1 IPNCAIFRYKVGLRY
16 LAFISQS
23 TTLLIIFRGVLF
35 YICRAYLIR
44 SLYKL
49 SPETQPNSAA
59 FTTGSPLPTPTT
71 PRSSSR
77 SEDSSYFELG
87 NLPAPNVTRSHP
99 RGNTTRW
106 GLGPTSVARLAFAL
120 CFSESCSLFLLVMC
134 QAYDIMDPTSILG
147 YICSAFSVWTD
158 HCSRSRYVNW
168 RISLMTL
175 VILTLIVI
183 PGLQCLLVAYRPRL
197 EIGVSLPRR
206 LALPFFFFSAYLLL
220 LLRIPLIGNSK
231 DMDTLAAALVR
242 LSVLGT
248 VVLGTLSG
256 FGAITTAWMFAD
268 ALGKKRWEGIT
279 KQDIASAEH
288 SLTRVRNDL
297 DVRNREAQAL
307 ELQNTKNPQPRS
319 WGSRFLG
326 AFSGESEATALRREI
341 AGLRA
346 LEVEM
351 SRELEH
357 MRAQQVGFCALI
369 PDIP

>member
-1 IPNCAIFRYKVGLRY
+1 
-16 LAFISQS
+16 
-23 TTLLIIFRGVLF
+23 
-35 YICRAYLIR
+35 
-44 SLYKL
+44 
-49 SPETQPNSAA
+49 
-59 FTTGSPLPTPTT
+59 
-71 PRSSSR
+71 
-77 SEDSSYFELG
+77 
-87 NLPAPNVTRSHP
+87 
-99 RGNTTRW
+99 
-106 GLGPTSVARLAFAL
+106 
-120 CFSESCSLFLLVMC
+120 
-134 QAYDIMDPTSILG
+134 
-147 YICSAFSVWTD
+147 
-158 HCSRSRYVNW
+158 
-168 RISLMTL
+168 
-175 VILTLIVI
+175 
-183 PGLQCLLVAYRPRL
+183 
-197 EIGVSLPRR
+197 
-206 LALPFFFFSAYLLL
+206 
-220 LLRIPLIGNSK
+220 
-231 DMDTLAAALVR
+231 MDTLAAALVR

-268 ALGKKRWEGIT
+268 AFGKKRWEGIT

-357 MRAQQVGFCALI
+357 MRAQQARIEFSKTLGGRIWNLGGWLFGAYCAFRVVNSATNLLFLTFGFRQYPTSAPTDTCVPSSGNFVHRRIYSGTRPNQWCTGASCLASSRDPIRALRSRSSG
-369 PDIP
+369 PSDQPVACGMYST